1 MANQNEMIDNEDCV
15 QLSRYC
21 FNVCMAL
28 DTAIQGTNADN
39 LNKSVKAALEG
50 LERCVDCP

>member
-1 MANQNEMIDNEDCV
+1 MTNQDEMIHNEDCV

-28 DTAIQGTNADN
+28 DTAIQGTDVDN
-39 LNKSVKAALEG
+39 LNKSVKVALED
-50 LERCVDCP
+50 LERCAD

>member
-1 MANQNEMIDNEDCV
+1 MIRNEDYV

-28 DTAIQGTNADN
+28 DTAIRGADVDN
-39 LNKSVKAALEG
+39 LSESVKTALED
-50 LERCVDCP
+50 LERCAN